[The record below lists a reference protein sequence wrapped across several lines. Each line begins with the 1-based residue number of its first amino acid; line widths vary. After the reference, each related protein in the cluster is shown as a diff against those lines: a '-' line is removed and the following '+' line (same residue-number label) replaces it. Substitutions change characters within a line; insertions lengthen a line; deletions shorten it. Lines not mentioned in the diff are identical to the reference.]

1 MSPLAR
7 DSVALLD
14 AARDGDG
21 PDPVDRAR
29 IRRRLLQAG
38 VGAAV
43 GTGAAT
49 TAATAKALTSA
60 TGGVGAGVG
69 GGGAATV
76 GAVGGSSVGLFAA
89 KIVATVVL
97 VGGLGAGGAKG
108 ISAYQESRHRS
119 SAHVSAAVQKGPAVT
134 AGLTGGATPTPQA
147 PGTELS
153 IAADDGEGSLK
164 AFEPSSALGDTA
176 RPPATGAPLLP
187 VAVPH
192 RAVAARTGTA
202 GADVPSTLEAETR
215 LLREAE
221 VSLRAGDAQRAL
233 ALLDEHAARFGGG
246 ILQEERAAERIL
258 ALCALGRTGEARAE
272 VDRFLLERPRS
283 PLADRVRASCAA
295 RDGR

>member
-7 DSVALLD
+7 ESVALLD
-14 AARDGDG
+14 AARDADG

-49 TAATAKALTSA
+49 TAATAKALTS
-60 TGGVGAGVG
+60 TVGAGGVAAGAG

-76 GAVGGSSVGLFAA
+76 GAVGGSSLGLFAA

-108 ISAYQESRHRS
+108 IAAYQESRHPS
-119 SAHVSAAVQKGPAVT
+119 SAQVSAAVQKGPAVT
-134 AGLTGGATPTPQA
+134 AGLTGGATPTAQA
-147 PGTELS
+147 QGTELS
-153 IAADDGEGSLK
+153 VAAEDGAGFLK
-164 AFEPSSALGDTA
+164 APE
-176 RPPATGAPLLP
+176 PPATGAPLP

-192 RAVAARTGTA
+192 RAVAGRTG

-233 ALLDEHAARFGGG
+233 ALLDEHAARFAGG